1 MVRKSKGKKIK
12 KVTMIFCEGETEKYY
27 FDMLK
32 RKYSSGNVIPIKSEV
47 VSGNS
52 WVLVEN
58 AVTKMNAEKH
68 RYDFEQVYV
77 VYDKDN
83 ESHSDIEKA
92 LKMAKEN
99 NIITLYSNQ
108 CFEYWVLLHY
118 KESSNSNTSDQLY
131 KLLEKEMEL
140 DSSYSNIKG
149 QEVSTYLVDKI
160 HIAFNNAQKL
170 NISEN
175 ININISKNP
184 YTNIHHHIKNIFNT
198 EKL

>member
-1 MVRKSKGKKIK
+1 
-12 KVTMIFCEGETEKYY
+12 MIFCEGETEKYY

-47 VSGNS
+47 VAGNS
-52 WVLVEN
+52 CVLVEN
-58 AVTKMNAEKH
+58 AIAKMNAEKH
-68 RYDFEQVYV
+68 RYDFDQVYV

-92 LKMAKEN
+92 LKTAKDK

-118 KESSNSNTSDQLY
+118 KESSNSNTSNQLY

-175 ININISKNP
+175 INTNISKNP

>member
-1 MVRKSKGKKIK
+1 LARKSKRKKLK

-32 RKYSSGNVIPIKSEV
+32 RKYSSGNVIPIKSKV
-47 VSGNS
+47 VTGNS

-58 AVTKMNAEKH
+58 AVARMKAEKH
-68 RYDFEQVYV
+68 RYDFDQVYV

-83 ESHSDIEKA
+83 ESHADIEKA
-92 LKMAKEN
+92 LKIAKDN
-99 NIITLYSNQ
+99 NIITIYSNK

-118 KESSNSNTSDQLY
+118 KEASNSNTINQLY
-131 KLLEKEMEL
+131 KMLEKEMEL
-140 DSSYSNIKG
+140 EGSYSNIKG

-160 HIAFNNAQKL
+160 HIAFNNAQNL
-170 NISEN
+170 SISEDINTNISTD
-175 ININISKNP
+175 P

>member
-1 MVRKSKGKKIK
+1 
-12 KVTMIFCEGETEKYY
+12 MIFCEGETEKHY

-47 VSGNS
+47 VAGNS

-58 AVTKMNAEKH
+58 AIAKMSAEKH
-68 RYDFEQVYV
+68 RLNFEKVYV

-83 ESHSDIEKA
+83 ESYSDIQKA
-92 LKMAKEN
+92 LKIAKDN

-118 KESSNSNTSDQLY
+118 KELSSSNTNEELY
-131 KLLEKEMEL
+131 KKLRKEMKL
-140 DSSYSNIKG
+140 TCSYSDIKG
-149 QEVSTYLVDKI
+149 EEVATYLVDKI

-170 NISEN
+170 SISDDVN
-175 ININISKNP
+175 TNISKNP

-198 EKL
+198 DKL

>member
-92 LKMAKEN
+92 LKIAKEN

>member
-1 MVRKSKGKKIK
+1 LVRKSKGKKIK

-92 LKMAKEN
+92 LKIAKEN

>member
-1 MVRKSKGKKIK
+1 MARKSKGKKIK

-47 VSGNS
+47 VTGNS

-92 LKMAKEN
+92 LKIAKDN

-118 KESSNSNTSDQLY
+118 KESSNSNTSNQLY

-170 NISEN
+170 HISEN